1 MALVGTLR
9 TLLRFACNLC
19 PLRILEMP
27 NPRPPPEPGMGNLA
41 HRAVTPSAALRFD
54 FGRNWRSYLRQ
65 LDEPRIESATASLST
80 LLGCSTLAGRR
91 FLDIGSGSGLFSLA
105 AYRLGASVVSF
116 DYDPEAVACAEI
128 LRRQVG
134 ADETRWRVM
143 QGSVLDEGFLEP
155 LGVFDVVYSWGVL
168 HHTGAMWR
176 ALELAAQRV
185 APAGQLAIALYNDQ
199 GWRSRFWWHVKRLY
213 CRGSS
218 GRWLVSAVFYP
229 LFALYAVGRDLA
241 HARLPGTY
249 AREYHR
255 ERGMSLFHDWRD
267 WLGGFPFEVARPDEV
282 LARLS
287 AAGFVLQ
294 QQRLRRS
301 WGCNEFVLRRAQG

>member
-1 MALVGTLR
+1 MANFV
-9 TLLRFACNLC
+9 
-19 PLRILEMP
+19 
-27 NPRPPPEPGMGNLA
+27 
-41 HRAVTPSAALRFD
+41 HRAAAAPAALRFG
-54 FGRNWRSYLRQ
+54 FGRNWRSYLRH
-65 LDEPRIESATASLST
+65 LDETRIEAATASLGA
-80 LLGCSTLAGRR
+80 LLGCPTLAGRR

-116 DYDPEAVACAEI
+116 DDDPDAVACAKI
-128 LRRQVG
+128 LRCQAD

-143 QGSVLDEGFLEP
+143 QGSVLDEGFLSA

-168 HHTGAMWR
+168 HHTAAMWR

-185 APAGQLAIALYNDQ
+185 APGGQLAIALYNDQ

-213 CRGSS
+213 CRGRG

-241 HARLPGTY
+241 RSRLPGTY

-267 WLGGFPFEVARPDEV
+267 WLGGFPFEVARPAEV

-287 AAGFVLQ
+287 ASGFVLQ
-294 QQRLRRS
+294 QQRLRRG
-301 WGCNEFVLRRAQG
+301 WGCNEFVLLRTQP